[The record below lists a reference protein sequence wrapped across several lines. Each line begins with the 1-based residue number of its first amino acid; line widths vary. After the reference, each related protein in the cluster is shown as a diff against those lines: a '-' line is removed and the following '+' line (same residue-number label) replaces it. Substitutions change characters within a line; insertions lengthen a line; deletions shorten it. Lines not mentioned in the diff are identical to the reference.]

1 MFSCFFF
8 LFLYIFS
15 NFLTIPIVREKVKV
29 KLALAI
35 LTGAPKIL
43 ANGILDTLPL
53 VPIKATKTLS
63 M

>member
-8 LFLYIFS
+8 LFLDIFS

-35 LTGAPKIL
+35 LTGAPKIFV
-43 ANGILDTLPL
+43 NGILDTPPL
-53 VPIKATKTLS
+53 VAIKTTKTLS